1 MTEKEQ
7 LHEVEKNCSVSN
19 TESKGTDFFLR
30 EESISFLGAEKFHMF
45 LRTQVKAKT
54 IT

>member
-7 LHEVEKNCSVSN
+7 LHEVEENYSVSN
-19 TESKGTDFFLR
+19 TEGKGTACLW
-30 EESISFLGAEKFHMF
+30 EKSISFLGVEKFHMF
-45 LRTQVKAKT
+45 LRTQVKAKM